1 MAEGL
6 AGAMR
11 KSGAAFKGGLRSPA
25 MILYRNICKEIP
37 HILTIYDMDLKIPE
51 VSPVRTL
58 QLGKECEVWV

>member
-11 KSGAAFKGGLRSPA
+11 KSGAAFKGGLRSPT

-37 HILTIYDMDLKIPE
+37 RILTIYDIDMKVPE

-58 QLGKECEVWV
+58 QLGKGCEFWI

>member
-25 MILYRNICKEIP
+25 MTLYRNICKEIP
-37 HILTIYDMDLKIPE
+37 RILTIYDIDMKVPE
-51 VSPVRTL
+51 VSPVEIL
-58 QLGKECEVWV
+58 LLGKECGFCV